1 MSGMGLLDYVLPFL
15 LALGILIVVHEFG
28 HYSVARLCGVKV
40 LRFSLGFGK
49 PLLMRRFGP
58 DQTEWVLSAFPLGG
72 YVKMLDEREAPVA
85 AHELHRAFNRQTVW
99 RRIAIVAAGPLAN
112 FVLAIVLYWGLYVGG
127 VEELRP
133 RLGPPVAAS
142 LAEQAGFADGDVVR
156 SVDGRPVQTWQEF
169 RWELINDALDKR
181 VVVIETINDTREI
194 VFRKLDL
201 SAATVDQDKQ
211 DIATQV
217 GLTLQRP
224 KLPAV
229 LGKLSPGGAAEAAGL
244 RGTGDHRRLCRA
256 VRPHGLFPLPQVRG
270 PDQHQPGVLNLL
282 PIPVLDGGHLLYYTV
297 EIIKGGPISGAHHGD
312 RSADR
317 PGPPGDADGIRLL
330 QRHQPSHF
338 RLNSRMNR
346 KLLPGLLVALF
357 AAAPAFA
364 FDPFVVKDIRIE
376 GIQRTE
382 AGTVFN
388 YLPVRSAS
396 VHRRQAA
403 EAIRPCSPPASS
415 ATSASRPK
423 ATSSSSWWTSA
434 RRSPR
439 STFVGV
445 KEFDKDA
452 LKKGL
457 REVGLAE
464 SRIFDRA
471 LLERAEQEL
480 KRQYLS
486 RGKYAARS
494 PPPSRRSSATVS
506 ASTSTWTR
514 VRSPRSARSASS
526 ATKAFEGEDLLDEM
540 QLTTPGLA
548 DLVHQERPVFAQKLS
563 ADLETCAPS
572 T

>member
-72 YVKMLDEREAPVA
+72 YVKMLDEREAPVP
-85 AHELHRAFNRQTVW
+85 AHEQHRAFNRQTVW

-112 FVLAIVLYWGLYVGG
+112 FVLAIALYWGLYVGG

-244 RGTGDHRRLCRA
+244 REGDRVVRIGEKTVEDWTELVMA
-256 VRPHGLFPLPQVRG
+256 VREAPGQTLEAEVVRDGGAFVTRIVPVSVEENGRAIGRIGVGVADAEGRRELMFVTVRYDSLDALGKGLRQTWDTAALSLSVMGRMIVGEVSVKNLSG
-270 PDQHQPGVLNLL
+270 PVTIADFAGQSARMGLSHYIKFLALISISLGVLNLL
-282 PIPVLDGGHLLYYTV
+282 PVPVLDGGHLLYYV
-297 EIIKGGPISGAHHGD
+297 IEIIKGGPVSERVMEIGQQIGMA
-312 RSADR
+312 
-317 PGPPGDADGIRLL
+317 LL
-330 QRHQPSHF
+330 A
-338 RLNSRMNR
+338 
-346 KLLPGLLVALF
+346 ALM
-357 AAAPAFA
+357 AFA
-364 FDPFVVKDIRIE
+364 FYNDINRL
-376 GIQRTE
+376 
-382 AGTVFN
+382 V
-388 YLPVRSAS
+388 AS
-396 VHRRQAA
+396 
-403 EAIRPCSPPASS
+403 
-415 ATSASRPK
+415 
-423 ATSSSSWWTSA
+423 
-434 RRSPR
+434 
-439 STFVGV
+439 
-445 KEFDKDA
+445 
-452 LKKGL
+452 
-457 REVGLAE
+457 
-464 SRIFDRA
+464 
-471 LLERAEQEL
+471 
-480 KRQYLS
+480 
-486 RGKYAARS
+486 
-494 PPPSRRSSATVS
+494 
-506 ASTSTWTR
+506 
-514 VRSPRSARSASS
+514 
-526 ATKAFEGEDLLDEM
+526 
-540 QLTTPGLA
+540 
-548 DLVHQERPVFAQKLS
+548 
-563 ADLETCAPS
+563 
-572 T
+572 